1 MTGSR
6 ISRNSPSRTFDRQE
20 ALKIIQG
27 ERPYSDLTARFEQT
41 DTEDVMFEALDVII
55 PWVASASMELSLTEH
70 CADVYYFNRICL
82 HILECG
88 GECGLV
94 HLLCAESYL
103 LRNEVD
109 NAAAHLK
116 ASESLAKVEGNSYGY
131 DLRSLVKARKHT
143 LQIIRALYEHKEDKA
158 EKLFN
163 KLTFEEQMEDPFVL
177 RHMAETWAFQGFFK
191 EEEDHE
197 LFEKNLSKAL
207 ETFGLYFVAGGSA
220 PRAYQVTAV
229 ILSRLGN
236 KAEMIETLEDGL
248 DSVVD
253 FEDSDGVLTLSVMC
267 RAAVTGGDRLC
278 DETPRDYALDLTK
291 AERIEWM
298 RSQYERGD
306 EGKRAILE
314 VTSPI
319 PLDNF
324 SRVELDFIARAALD
338 MQDPQKLEAVLDVSG
353 NNKDG
358 NLIRLSLVCGL
369 LQLKGNWK
377 EARHTA
383 SLAARLLF
391 DGNIEQHFAVDTGLL
406 LFTYVVEGFK
416 QDGDMSVIDTFV
428 NNIKPEWG
436 MLRQLVSMA
445 AAGEILE
452 SSFGSKEDRVKKAR
466 GLLEALPEEGR
477 DADWFFLMLRC
488 LVLAEDYDEAKK
500 VAAKTRKFL
509 DEYARNL
516 IEQAEAQGY
525 YGTQSELNMLRRNL
539 AIIETI
545 LKDHDSIK
553 DFFNKSTVAELD
565 KSHLKVERMIP
576 NPNGPAIMVCSHPVD
591 KHIVRIVAVAE
602 LAMKHVIDGAQAE
615 VSGAITNEEADAVK
629 LSVLTIAAP
638 AEEVKKINASD
649 WRVLL
654 LDAISR
660 QMNQEGKMPEPGYM
674 VTCTSSPT
682 FPNTPFAGMC
692 LCEAWDAVSASLNSI
707 AIYEL
712 VPLYANECDFA
723 ALYGH
728 EKLLERLQKTN
739 FWPVSID
746 REDCCASAEWRPLI
760 PKSQIRPMIEGP
772 MATAYA
778 WVTPG
783 VLQKGED
790 IGIFYRR
797 KPDGAFSGWVFLGT
811 SERMDENL
819 TSSKLLQIDL
829 NTLANYAPYIVGF
842 LDAEEKSA
850 FRHDGC
856 GSVSKIEYATMKYAG
871 IPDAGGR
878 RLS

>member
-6 ISRNSPSRTFDRQE
+6 IRRKCPSRTFDAQE

-27 ERPYSDLTARFEQT
+27 EKPYSELTARLEQT
-41 DTEDVMFEALDVII
+41 DPEDVMFEALDVII
-55 PWVASASMELSLTEH
+55 PWVASASVELSLTEH
-70 CADVYYFNRICL
+70 YADVHCFNRICL
-82 HILECG
+82 RILECG

-103 LRNEVD
+103 LRNEFD
-109 NAAAHLK
+109 NAAAQLK
-116 ASESLAKVEGNSYGY
+116 AAEAWAKIEGDSYGY
-131 DLRSLVKARKHT
+131 DVRSLVKARKHT
-143 LQIIRALYEHKEDKA
+143 IQIIRALYEHKEVKA

-163 KLTFEEQMEDPFVL
+163 KLSVEERMEDPFLL
-177 RHMAETWAFQGFFK
+177 RHMGEAWAFQGFFK

-236 KAEMIETLEDGL
+236 KAAMIETLEEGL
-248 DSVVD
+248 DSVVEID
-253 FEDSDGVLTLSVMC
+253 DSDGVLRLSVMC

-278 DETPRDYALDLTK
+278 AETPKAYALAMTK

-324 SRVELDFIARAALD
+324 GRVELDFIARAALD
-338 MQDPQKLEAVLDVSG
+338 MQDSHRLESVLDASG
-353 NNKDG
+353 DNSDG
-358 NLIRLSLVCGL
+358 NPIRLSLVCGL
-369 LQLKGNWK
+369 FKLKGDWK
-377 EARHTA
+377 EARQIA
-383 SLAARLLF
+383 SLAARMLF
-391 DGNIEQHFAVDTGLL
+391 DGHIEQHFAVDTGLE
-406 LFTYVVEGFK
+406 LFTYVLEGFK
-416 QDGDMSVIDTFV
+416 QDGDMSVIDTFISD
-428 NNIKPEWG
+428 IKPEWS
-436 MLRQLVSMA
+436 MLRELVSMA

-452 SSFGSKEDRVKKAR
+452 SAFGSKEDRVKKAA
-466 GLLEALPEEGR
+466 GLLEVLPEEDR
-477 DADWFFLMLRC
+477 DADWYFLMLRC
-488 LVLAEDYDEAKK
+488 LVLAEDYDKAKK

-509 DEYARNL
+509 DEYAKNRT
-516 IEQAEAQGY
+516 EQAEAEGY
-525 YGTQSELNMLRRNL
+525 FGPQSELNMLRRNL

-545 LKDHDSIK
+545 LKTHDSIEE
-553 DFFNKSTVAELD
+553 FFDKSAVAEIA
-565 KSHLKVERMIP
+565 KSNLKVERMIP

-591 KHIVRIVAVAE
+591 KHIVRIVCVAD
-602 LAMKHVIDGAQAE
+602 LAMKHVIEGAQDE
-615 VSGAITNEEADAVK
+615 VTEAVK
-629 LSVLTIAAP
+629 LPVLTIAAP

-654 LDAISR
+654 LDAIAR
-660 QMNQEGKMPEPGYM
+660 QMNKEGKMPEPGYM

-707 AIYEL
+707 TIYEL

-746 REDCCASAEWRPLI
+746 RQDCCATSEWRPLI

-811 SERMDENL
+811 SERMDENF
-819 TSSKLLQIDL
+819 TSLKLLQIDL

>member
-27 ERPYSDLTARFEQT
+27 EKPYSDLNARFEQT

-55 PWVASASMELSLTEH
+55 PWIASASMELSLTEH

-324 SRVELDFIARAALD
+324 GRVELDFIARAALD

-391 DGNIEQHFAVDTGLL
+391 DGNIEQHFAVDTGLQ

-509 DEYARNL
+509 DEYARNQ
-516 IEQAEAQGY
+516 IEQAEAQGD

-565 KSHLKVERMIP
+565 KSNLKVERMIP

-591 KHIVRIVAVAE
+591 KHIVRIVAVAD
-602 LAMKHVIDGAQAE
+602 LAMKHVINAAQAE
-615 VSGAITNEEADAVK
+615 VTGSVTNEEAEAVK
-629 LSVLTIAAP
+629 LPVLTIAAP

-654 LDAISR
+654 LDAIAR
-660 QMNQEGKMPEPGYM
+660 QMNKEGKMPEPGYM
-674 VTCTSSPT
+674 GSRAPVRPRSPT
-682 FPNTPFAGMC
+682 RRLPACAFAKPGTPSRPRSTRSPFMSSCRSTPTSAILPRSTAMRSF
-692 LCEAWDAVSASLNSI
+692 LSAW
-707 AIYEL
+707 
-712 VPLYANECDFA
+712 
-723 ALYGH
+723 
-728 EKLLERLQKTN
+728 QKTN
-739 FWPVSID
+739 FWPGVD
-746 REDCCASAEWRPLI
+746 RSTRLLRHVRMAPAHPQEPDPPDDRGPDGHGLCLGDAGRSSEGRGHRHFLPQEARRGILGLGVPRHKRTHGRELHVLETPSDRPQHARQLRPLHRGL
-760 PKSQIRPMIEGP
+760 P
-772 MATAYA
+772 
-778 WVTPG
+778 
-783 VLQKGED
+783 
-790 IGIFYRR
+790 
-797 KPDGAFSGWVFLGT
+797 
-811 SERMDENL
+811 
-819 TSSKLLQIDL
+819 
-829 NTLANYAPYIVGF
+829 
-842 LDAEEKSA
+842 
-850 FRHDGC
+850 
-856 GSVSKIEYATMKYAG
+856 
-871 IPDAGGR
+871 
-878 RLS
+878 

>member
-6 ISRNSPSRTFDRQE
+6 ISRNSPSKTFDRQE

-27 ERPYSDLTARFEQT
+27 EKPYCDLTARFEQT

-207 ETFGLYFVAGGSA
+207 ETFGL
-220 PRAYQVTAV
+220 
-229 ILSRLGN
+229 
-236 KAEMIETLEDGL
+236 
-248 DSVVD
+248 
-253 FEDSDGVLTLSVMC
+253 
-267 RAAVTGGDRLC
+267 C

-298 RSQYERGD
+298 RSQYERGV

-416 QDGDMSVIDTFV
+416 QDGDLSVIDTFV
-428 NNIKPEWG
+428 NNIQPEWG

-553 DFFNKSTVAELD
+553 DFFNKSTVAGLD
-565 KSHLKVERMIP
+565 KSNLKVERMIP

-728 EKLLERLQKTN
+728 EKLLERLEKTN
-739 FWPVSID
+739 FWPVSFD

-772 MATAYA
+772 MATAYV

-829 NTLANYAPYIVGF
+829 NTLAN
-842 LDAEEKSA
+842 
-850 FRHDGC
+850 
-856 GSVSKIEYATMKYAG
+856 
-871 IPDAGGR
+871 
-878 RLS
+878 

>member
-1 MTGSR
+1 M
-6 ISRNSPSRTFDRQE
+6 
-20 ALKIIQG
+20 
-27 ERPYSDLTARFEQT
+27 
-41 DTEDVMFEALDVII
+41 
-55 PWVASASMELSLTEH
+55 
-70 CADVYYFNRICL
+70 
-82 HILECG
+82 
-88 GECGLV
+88 
-94 HLLCAESYL
+94 
-103 LRNEVD
+103 
-109 NAAAHLK
+109 
-116 ASESLAKVEGNSYGY
+116 
-131 DLRSLVKARKHT
+131 
-143 LQIIRALYEHKEDKA
+143 
-158 EKLFN
+158 
-163 KLTFEEQMEDPFVL
+163 
-177 RHMAETWAFQGFFK
+177 
-191 EEEDHE
+191 
-197 LFEKNLSKAL
+197 
-207 ETFGLYFVAGGSA
+207 AGGSA

-565 KSHLKVERMIP
+565 KSNLKVERMIP

-591 KHIVRIVAVAE
+591 KHIVRIVAVAD
-602 LAMKHVIDGAQAE
+602 LAMKHVINAAQAE
-615 VSGAITNEEADAVK
+615 VTGSVTNEDAEAVK
-629 LSVLTIAAP
+629 LPVLTIAAP

-654 LDAISR
+654 LDAIAR
-660 QMNQEGKMPEPGYM
+660 QMNKEGKMPEPGYM

-682 FPNTPFAGMC
+682 FPNTPFVGMC

-707 AIYEL
+707 TIYEL

-746 REDCCASAEWRPLI
+746 RQDCCATSEWRPLI

-811 SERMDENL
+811 SERMDENF